1 MVAPGLFAALVALFI
16 VSLTSA
22 KAQVMP
28 EEEKPPLSAEEKV
41 KEATQKLKEA
51 EQGLQQAEEAY
62 ETAEEKWTADGEGAK
77 LVNDNEQSIANE
89 EGAVAKARN
98 DAKQAGQKSAMLD
111 SNPLTRWTNAAKK
124 AADDYN
130 ALVRIF
136 VGSTNQLE
144 RTRQTALNNLE
155 TFMWKKDP
163 QIMEK
168 LRDAREQREEAL
180 KELQEASD
188 AQEKEEDKE
197 NKKGGKSSSVEPNTT
212 ASGAGGGESLAS
224 FVSAGRVKV
233 ATAGT
238 GEVIGH
244 IADFIIENVTDQPIA
259 CSIPPMI
266 LESGSGKN
274 QHYACPKREDVAL
287 KPHEKKKVPID
298 GVCLNRNKSPVGK
311 GVGGDLLMND
321 GSDKVPSDRHLKA
334 RDADKLLRLCTAKYD
349 AVDKLQKE
357 GKLDDLPYKDKK
369 KQRDICVQWSTW
381 TDPRIC
387 EITDAPPAT
396 KDDLKK
402 VVYKQVEEQGP
413 LTEEKKK
420 KIDDGIDKIFEK
432 IELTSEKAK
441 DLEKAEPGNETPP
454 PIPPGTV
461 EVTNDTP
468 TPAPQAEE
476 KPKKEKKKKKW
487 PKPIQ
492 DWLDKHYAA
501 DKAHREWGKKKMTYL
516 NKLWDYIKKNSPH
529 TQELRDK
536 AEAASKKANEPGSSQ
551 ADRDAADT
559 AEKEVKKQMDELEK
573 DYQKT
578 PEGKGEFDKVHEAEK
593 VKGNADDAEKEA
605 EKKLPPGIDKEG
617 VLEEDALKNGVPA
630 QW

>member
-1 MVAPGLFAALVALFI
+1 MRRSISRSVFVVLMISALV
-16 VSLTSA
+16 LTPLPQFRADEFDDVDQAA
-22 KAQVMP
+22 KDFDQATKDAEGSMP
-28 EEEKPPLSAEEKV
+28 SPDVRNAENKLDQAE
-41 KEATQKLKEA
+41 QKLDD
-51 EQGLQQAEEAY
+51 LN
-62 ETAEEKWTADGEGAK
+62 AD
-77 LVNDNEQSIANE
+77 
-89 EGAVAKARN
+89 
-98 DAKQAGQKSAMLD
+98 
-111 SNPLTRWTNAAKK
+111 PNAAKDDKKQAESDRDQAKADADQARKDTDPDGDFTKQYDKYRDALKRRRSACKTLKKLIPPMEKEIKAEATGKQGIKSLREEDDK
-124 AADDYN
+124 AAHKSKLQKARDRVKKCGQPPTF
-130 ALVRIF
+130 AIAMPGVPLGGPSLAMLV
-136 VGSTNQLE
+136 
-144 RTRQTALNNLE
+144 A
-155 TFMWKKDP
+155 
-163 QIMEK
+163 
-168 LRDAREQREEAL
+168 ARE
-180 KELQEASD
+180 
-188 AQEKEEDKE
+188 
-197 NKKGGKSSSVEPNTT
+197 
-212 ASGAGGGESLAS
+212 
-224 FVSAGRVKV
+224 V
-233 ATAGT
+233 AVDITGT

-244 IADFIIENVTDQPIA
+244 IADFIIENVTDQPIE

-298 GVCLNRNKSPVGK
+298 GVCLNRNKPPVGK

-321 GSDKVPSDRHLKA
+321 GSEKVPSDRHLKP

-387 EITDAPPAT
+387 EVTDAPPAT
-396 KDDLKK
+396 KDDLKR
-402 VVYKQVEEQGP
+402 VVYKQVQEQGP
-413 LTEEKKK
+413 LTEDKKK
-420 KIDDGIDKIFEK
+420 KIDEGIDKIFEK
-432 IELTSEKAK
+432 IELTTEKAK
-441 DLEKAEPGNETPP
+441 DLEKPETEGETTPAM
-454 PIPPGTV
+454 PPGTV

-468 TPAPQAEE
+468 APQTEE

-536 AEAASKKANEPGSSQ
+536 AEAARKKANEPGSSQ

-593 VKGNADDAEKEA
+593 VKGSADDAEKEA

-630 QW
+630 RW